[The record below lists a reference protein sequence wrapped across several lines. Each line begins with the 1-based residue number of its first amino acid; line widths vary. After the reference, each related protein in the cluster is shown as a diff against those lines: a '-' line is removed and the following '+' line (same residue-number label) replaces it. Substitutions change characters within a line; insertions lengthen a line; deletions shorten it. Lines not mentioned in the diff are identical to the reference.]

1 MEKEISLQEIFQSLK
16 KIWKI
21 ILITTL
27 TTTLLS
33 AVVTFFL
40 IKPQYETKVKLFIGK
55 EETSTEGYNQNDVV
69 MYQKLLKTYSEVIKT
84 KDLINTALSNISV
97 NETTKNVLAN
107 LTVVPVADTQI
118 LEIKYKNNSPE
129 IAFKVINSI
138 KNEFIKQSSELVPNG
153 NVKTLENSSLPE
165 KPVSPNKKMNIA
177 IAFLLGAMVGV
188 GIVFLLEFLDNSF
201 KTKKQLEED
210 LEIPVIGVIPSFSE
224 EENNHKSKH

>member
-1 MEKEISLQEIFQSLK
+1 
-16 KIWKI
+16 
-21 ILITTL
+21 
-27 TTTLLS
+27 
-33 AVVTFFL
+33 
-40 IKPQYETKVKLFIGK
+40 
-55 EETSTEGYNQNDVV
+55 

-210 LEIPVIGVIPSFSE
+210 LEIPVIGVIPSFL